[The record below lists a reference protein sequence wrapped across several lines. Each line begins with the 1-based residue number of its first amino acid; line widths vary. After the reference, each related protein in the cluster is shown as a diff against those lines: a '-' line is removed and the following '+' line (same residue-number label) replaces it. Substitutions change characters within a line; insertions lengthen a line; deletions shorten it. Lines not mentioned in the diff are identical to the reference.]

1 MKIFITYI
9 FSILVFFSLSGCKT
23 IENRG
28 QSIDDSALVK
38 LESQKLKKTEVVE
51 LIGTPTM
58 VPEYSQNTW
67 YYVERVMSQRA
78 WLNPKIEKQ
87 KIVKITFDANNFMQ
101 EVVVIDDSHR
111 QDIEIVHEYTRTYG
125 TELNGLQKFVKN
137 LGRFNKTTD
146 GNKHKSKNKKKR

>member
-1 MKIFITYI
+1 MKTFITYI
-9 FSILVFFSLSGCKT
+9 FSILVFFSLNSCKT

-28 QSIDDSALVK
+28 TSIDDAELIK
-38 LESQKLKKTEVVE
+38 LESKKLNKMEVVE

-78 WLNPKIEKQ
+78 WLNPKIQKQ
-87 KIVKITFDANNFMQ
+87 KIIKITFDSNNLMK
-101 EVVVIDDSHR
+101 ELIVIDDSHKE
-111 QDIEIVHEYTRTYG
+111 DIETVREYTKTHG

-137 LGRFNKTTD
+137 LGRFNNIT
-146 GNKHKSKNKKKR
+146 HKNKNKKQR

>member
-1 MKIFITYI
+1 MKTFITYI
-9 FSILVFFSLSGCKT
+9 FSILVFFTLNSCKT

-28 QSIDDSALVK
+28 TSIDDAELIK
-38 LESQKLKKTEVVE
+38 LESKKLNKMEVVE

-78 WLNPKIEKQ
+78 WLNPKIQKQ
-87 KIVKITFDANNFMQ
+87 KIIKITFDSNNLMK
-101 EVVVIDDSHR
+101 ELIVIDDSHKE
-111 QDIEIVHEYTRTYG
+111 DIETVREYTKTHG

-137 LGRFNKTTD
+137 LGRFNNIT
-146 GNKHKSKNKKKR
+146 HKNKNKKQR